1 MLFGGVDH
9 AGLLRLL
16 VAEKQTEGRAS
27 CSKNPARKIGLAK
40 RNPPP
45 KTTLPVCRCDFGG
58 TADQADS
65 W

>member
-45 KTTLPVCRCDFGG
+45 KTTLPVLPM
-58 TADQADS
+58 
-65 W
+65 